1 MECLGLVSLHS
12 PGSSSSSVPQL
23 WPPVRN
29 LRGALVCGMS
39 HLNTFSLPHRGQR
52 HPANGSRRSRESRS
66 WAELPLGISRH
77 HPLPRGAQRRGGSAW
92 NETGVRDTRR
102 WEVGS
107 GRAPA
112 PPSTQRPPHCPGHH
126 RATCSLGVHGPRGQ
140 SCPKGDVEVTGAARA
155 SAHSSHQPAG

>member
-39 HLNTFSLPHRGQR
+39 HLNTFSLPHRGQQ

-107 GRAPA
+107 GKWEVGGPQPHQVRRDPLIVLDTTGPPA
-112 PPSTQRPPHCPGHH
+112 AWVCMG
-126 RATCSLGVHGPRGQ
+126 
-140 SCPKGDVEVTGAARA
+140 
-155 SAHSSHQPAG
+155 PAGRAALRVT